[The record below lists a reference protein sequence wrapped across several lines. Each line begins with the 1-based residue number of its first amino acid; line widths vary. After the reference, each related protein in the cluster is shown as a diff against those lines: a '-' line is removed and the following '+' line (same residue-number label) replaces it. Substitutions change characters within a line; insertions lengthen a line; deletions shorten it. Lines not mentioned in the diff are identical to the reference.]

1 MHHILINAED
11 FSSTLPFDVIERV
24 KLALQLEGVFHIRG
38 NICFGVKL
46 ERILFCY
53 EDHLTLTVI
62 VSITIKYSISTK
74 LVDVVKKFSCK
85 LVLIL
90 K

>member
-24 KLALQLEGVFHIRG
+24 KLALQLGVFHIRG